1 MQSMDLSPAYD
12 ANALNKLHQQAAAQ
26 SPQALKAVAKQV
38 EGLFVQM
45 MLKSM
50 RDALPQEGL
59 LDSQQ
64 TQLYTSLY
72 DQQIAQQL
80 SAKGLG
86 LADMM
91 VKQLSPA
98 QGGAATP
105 DGATTAQSG
114 LPALAPGA
122 GAYMPPALLG
132 EMLRRGAARQDE
144 EATPAATAS
153 AGGGSFTDRLAIPA
167 MIAGARSGISHHL
180 ILAQAALE
188 SGWGKREI
196 PTADGKPSHNLFG
209 IKATSDWQG
218 ASTTVMT
225 TEYENGQAVK
235 VPQRFKVY
243 DSYLAAIEDY
253 IQLLTTNPRYR
264 EVVNAKHPEE
274 GAYALQRAGY
284 ATDPGYGEKLVQII
298 GQLKDSAH
306 RAVKAYTHDLSSLF

>member
-1 MQSMDLSPAYD
+1 MPLMQSMDLSPAYD

-98 QGGAATP
+98 QGGRLRR
-105 DGATTAQSG
+105 TAR
-114 LPALAPGA
+114 LPPRADCRRWPQALAPTC
-122 GAYMPPALLG
+122 PPRCWG
-132 EMLRRGAARQDE
+132 KCCGAARRGGDARGNGICRRRQLHR
-144 EATPAATAS
+144 PARYS
-153 AGGGSFTDRLAIPA
+153 GDDRRRPQRHIPSFNFGAGGAGIRL
-167 MIAGARSGISHHL
+167 G
-180 ILAQAALE
+180 
-188 SGWGKREI
+188 
-196 PTADGKPSHNLFG
+196 
-209 IKATSDWQG
+209 
-218 ASTTVMT
+218 
-225 TEYENGQAVK
+225 
-235 VPQRFKVY
+235 
-243 DSYLAAIEDY
+243 
-253 IQLLTTNPRYR
+253 
-264 EVVNAKHPEE
+264 
-274 GAYALQRAGY
+274 
-284 ATDPGYGEKLVQII
+284 
-298 GQLKDSAH
+298 
-306 RAVKAYTHDLSSLF
+306 

>member
-1 MQSMDLSPAYD
+1 MPLMQSMDLSPAYD

-26 SPQALKAVAKQV
+26 SQQALKAVAKQV

-98 QGGAATP
+98 KGGGYAGRRDYRP
-105 DGATTAQSG
+105 GWTA
-114 LPALAPGA
+114 GA

-132 EMLRRGAARQDE
+132 EMLRRGKTRRRRPRQRHL
-144 EATPAATAS
+144 PAAAAS
-153 AGGGSFTDRLAIPA
+153 
-167 MIAGARSGISHHL
+167 
-180 ILAQAALE
+180 
-188 SGWGKREI
+188 
-196 PTADGKPSHNLFG
+196 PTG
-209 IKATSDWQG
+209 
-218 ASTTVMT
+218 
-225 TEYENGQAVK
+225 
-235 VPQRFKVY
+235 
-243 DSYLAAIEDY
+243 
-253 IQLLTTNPRYR
+253 
-264 EVVNAKHPEE
+264 
-274 GAYALQRAGY
+274 
-284 ATDPGYGEKLVQII
+284 
-298 GQLKDSAH
+298 
-306 RAVKAYTHDLSSLF
+306 SLFRR

>member
-1 MQSMDLSPAYD
+1 MDLSPAYD

-59 LDSQQ
+59 LDNHQ

-98 QGGAATP
+98 QGAAGAQ
-105 DGATTAQSG
+105 DTTSAAQGG
-114 LPALAPGA
+114 LPSMAPGT
-122 GAYMPPALLG
+122 GTFMPPALLG
-132 EMLRRGAARQDE
+132 EMLRRAMPQQEGESQAA
-144 EATPAATAS
+144 APAAT
-153 AGGGSFTDRLAIPA
+153 GGGSFTERLAIPA

-196 PTADGKPSHNLFG
+196 PTADGKPSHNVFG
-209 IKATSDWQG
+209 IKATPDWQG

-225 TEYENGQAVK
+225 TEYENGRAVK

-243 DSYLAAIEDY
+243 DSYLSAIEDY
-253 IQLLTTNPRYR
+253 ISLLTTNPRYR
-264 EVVNAKHPEE
+264 EVVNARQPEE

-298 GQLKDSAH
+298 GQLKDTAH